1 MEELQMKSGR
11 HALAWQ
17 LLPPCGAAARVL
29 ENAVHVSQ
37 ILVLG
42 KYLLSLLTHTADKAL
57 STV

>member
-1 MEELQMKSGR
+1 MKSGR